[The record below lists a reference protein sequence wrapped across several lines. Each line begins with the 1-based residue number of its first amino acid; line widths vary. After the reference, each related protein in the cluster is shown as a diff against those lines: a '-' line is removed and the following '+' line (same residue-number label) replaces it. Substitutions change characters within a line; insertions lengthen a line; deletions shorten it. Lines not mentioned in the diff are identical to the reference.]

1 MPSPR
6 VPRFVP
12 RSTARRR
19 VRGQA
24 LTEMVI
30 ACLAVLIPLFVFGWA
45 LNGYATARNTA
56 VSAARYAAWE
66 RTVWFAR
73 APTDAPKRDFN
84 VAVKTEVRIQADMVE
99 RVFQRGR
106 GPSGQPDA
114 IRSHAGLA
122 PAAANS
128 ARSLGL
134 QTYRANDNVIDV
146 ERTTGSEFQGTQP
159 RLTLVDSGV
168 STSTGVVGVL
178 EAIGKASS
186 LGGGAGID
194 LEDRGLWKANVSLKT
209 NGLNIAALSDGA
221 MSNLPALRFD
231 ESAAVLTNTW
241 NVGGAAHEE
250 TRVKPLVPMSI
261 LSMPLVDTLLD
272 VLGFLIPPLG
282 DWDPGVVKP
291 DILPTDRR
299 R

>member
-1 MPSPR
+1 MSSPR

-12 RSTARRR
+12 RRTARCR

-56 VSAARYAAWE
+56 VTAARYAAWE
-66 RTVWFAR
+66 RTVWFAQG
-73 APTDAPKRDFN
+73 PTDAPSNVN
-84 VAVKTEVRIQADMVE
+84 VAVKTQDRIEADMVE

-114 IRSHAGLA
+114 IRSHAGMA

-134 QTYRANDNVIDV
+134 QTYRTNDNVIDV
-146 ERTTGSEFQGTQP
+146 ERATGSEFQGTKP
-159 RLTLVDSGV
+159 RLALFDSGV

-194 LEDRGLWKANVSLKT
+194 LENRGLWKADVSLKT

-221 MSNLPALRFD
+221 MSHLPAVRFD

>member
-1 MPSPR
+1 MRPHAH
-6 VPRFVP
+6 RFIP
-12 RSTARRR
+12 RSTGRRR

-84 VAVKTEVRIQADMVE
+84 VAVKTEARIQADMVE

-106 GPSGQPDA
+106 GPSGRPDA
-114 IRSHAGLA
+114 IRSHAGTA
-122 PAAANS
+122 PAASNS

-146 ERTTGSEFQGTQP
+146 ERTTGSEFQGTKP
-159 RLTLVDSGV
+159 RLTLADSGV
-168 STSTGVVGVL
+168 NTSTGVVNAL

-194 LEDRGLWKANVSLKT
+194 LENRGLWKAQVSLKT

-221 MSNLPALRFD
+221 MSNLPAVRFD

-261 LSMPLVDTLLD
+261 LAVPFVDTLLD
-272 VLGFLIPPLG
+272 VLGFLIAPLG
-282 DWDPGVVKP
+282 DFDPGVVKP
-291 DILPTDRR
+291 DILPADRR